1 MPDLP
6 HRAYAKTK
14 ELYQPS
20 QNAEPITQADIAPDR
35 YAFSDGRLHTT
46 RCRMQTNATQ
56 TVRFQYVSAN
66 RTLPHCAATVVKFK
80 GLLKP

>member
-20 QNAEPITQADIAPDR
+20 QNAEPITQINIAPDR
-35 YAFSDGRLHTT
+35 YAFCDGLPLTE
-46 RCRMQTNATQ
+46 RCRVQTNATQ
-56 TVRFQYVSAN
+56 TVRFHYVSAN